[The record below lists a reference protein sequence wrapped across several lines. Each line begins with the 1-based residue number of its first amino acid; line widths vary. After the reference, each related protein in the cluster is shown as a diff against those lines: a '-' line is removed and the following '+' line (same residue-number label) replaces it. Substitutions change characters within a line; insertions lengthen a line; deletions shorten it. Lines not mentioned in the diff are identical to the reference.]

1 MKLKELGKG
10 GGEGEGHAG
19 LSAVQPPIN
28 QGQGGVCTAMA
39 CSDSSHLC
47 ATEGLLVTDCWV
59 TGGCWSSQLHSSTQ
73 GSAATAGGTVRTER
87 DSMQM
92 GRGGG

>member
-1 MKLKELGKG
+1 M
-10 GGEGEGHAG
+10 
-19 LSAVQPPIN
+19 QPPIN

-47 ATEGLLVTDCWV
+47 ATKGLLVTDCWV
-59 TGGCWSSQLHSSTQ
+59 MGGCWSSQLHSSTQ

-92 GRGGG
+92 GRRGG